1 MYDILFTYYNIVFIQ
16 DIFVRDCVVIKS
28 NPDSDEKP
36 YVAKIGS
43 IWQEAG
49 NLYHYY
55 NHSISLL
62 HLGNRARYCRIKC
75 VLYAA

>member
-1 MYDILFTYYNIVFIQ
+1 MHDNILLTYNIVFIQ

-28 NPDSDEKP
+28 DPDSDEKP

-49 NLYHYY
+49 NLYYY

-62 HLGNRARYCRIKC
+62 HLGNQARYCRIKC